1 MPFMVAAAMCK
12 KLQQKSQTLNFLNF
26 SDFFAVADG
35 ALLSS
40 PVLSCPLLSSPLL
53 SFCFILRFAQTLVL
67 DSLRLCFW
75 IRSGCILGF
84 AQTLISDSL
93 RLYAWIRSGCI
104 RGFAQTLIL
113 DSLRC
118 MFQFA
123 QAFILDSLRPCPPAP
138 PAPSHT
144 RN

>member
-1 MPFMVAAAMCK
+1 M
-12 KLQQKSQTLNFLNF
+12 QETTTEKS
-26 SDFFAVADG
+26 DAGHGG
-35 ALLSS
+35 ALPDALLDLIIKLSCY
-40 PVLSCPLLSSPLL
+40 PDQVNIAVLSCPVLSSPLL

-84 AQTLISDSL
+84 AQTLISDSF